1 MITSPGR
8 VGALLRH
15 CSTLARSSVTPTVS
29 GLVDVGENIL
39 RSSPHTRAVG
49 LARTLLAASTGLT
62 LALTP
67 QSSLFFR
74 STSYPTGAVC
84 DARLSFMSIH
94 CMVGDSVALSVWLS
108 LAVLA
113 AVCSGYRPALTAVP
127 HWWIAWSLNTSSPVR
142 DGGDQV
148 AAALTLLII
157 PLALVDRR
165 PNHWSNDFGYEG
177 RALAS
182 KCVGHA
188 ASGLIVVQAMVV
200 YGHAAAGKLS
210 VPEWSNGSA
219 LWYWIQDPAFAPPAV
234 MDVALRLAHST
245 AFGSIAVNYGV
256 IALELALVLAVLAA
270 RWVRTTA
277 LIAGVFFHGAIAVT
291 FGLWSFF
298 LAMVALLI
306 LALVRPSR
314 PAMVVTS

>member
-1 MITSPGR
+1 LIPSSSR
-8 VGALLRH
+8 VGALLRD
-15 CSTLARSSVTPTVS
+15 SFTLARHSVTPTIS
-29 GLVDVGENIL
+29 GLVGVGENIL
-39 RSSPHTRAVG
+39 KASPHTRAVG
-49 LARTLLAASTGLT
+49 LARSLLAASTGLT

-84 DARLSFMSIH
+84 DARLSFISIH
-94 CMVGDSVALSVWLS
+94 CMVGDSVGLSVWLS

-113 AVCSGYRPALTAVP
+113 AVCSGYWPAVTAVP

-165 PNHWSNDFGYEG
+165 PNHWLNDLGYAG
-177 RALAS
+177 RGFAS

-188 ASGLIVVQAMVV
+188 AIGLLAVQAMVV
-200 YGHAAAGKLS
+200 YGHAAAGKLA

-234 MDVALRLAHST
+234 MDVALRFAHST

-256 IALELALVLAVLAA
+256 IAWELALVLAVLAA
-270 RWVRTTA
+270 KWVRTTA
-277 LIAGVFFHGAIAVT
+277 LIGGILFHGAIAVT

-306 LALVRPSR
+306 LALVRPSP
-314 PAMVVTS
+314 PAVVVTS